1 MAVKIDKNG
10 KVIIETNIE
19 CYDGDEI
26 VNRMEALIGVVQNSD
41 KDVILDQEKYF
52 ALEMLRDL
60 LPTNEQIDQYLKP
73 KNKNYKP

>member
-1 MAVKIDKNG
+1 MAVRIDKNG

-19 CYDGDEI
+19 RYGGDEI

-41 KDVILDQEKYF
+41 KDVILDQDKYF

-73 KNKNYKP
+73 KNK